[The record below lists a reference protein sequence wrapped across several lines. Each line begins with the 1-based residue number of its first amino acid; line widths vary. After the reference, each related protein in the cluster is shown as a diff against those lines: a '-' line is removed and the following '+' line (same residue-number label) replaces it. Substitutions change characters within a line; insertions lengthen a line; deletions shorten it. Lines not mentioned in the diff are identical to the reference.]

1 MWKIIAN
8 IALSVTNENSFKL
21 YKLMF
26 VKNTSLTFINRV
38 ILMGYNGKN
47 RRLRGSVIR
56 KSSLKFGTKL
66 ISSVIAIPIAAA
78 LEETSTKRSIVKTN
92 SQILSNVSLKKNEKA
107 QKCKI
112 YIDNIRSITDN
123 KYKYII
129 ADLITLIKENQSL
142 KKTILLKNNELEK
155 LKLRKK
161 LFTFFPRKKSKI
173 EADISRTITDIEDLS
188 NRKQIETLNAEGL
201 RNLIVEEKILSLK
214 ELLNSSKLLLS
225 DDRPSFFNNQS
236 VYHSS
241 MLNRV
246 KAQISFMPNIYIS
259 HCPALTITAPCID
272 LFFFGK
278 GIIFKCNGEFAIIGY
293 ENLNCKYKEVKIKED
308 ESFNI
313 HDYTLDSYTFL
324 YPRNDGR
331 ADLRYS
337 YNPQIPIIKY
347 GKLSL
352 ETSRGLS
359 LNLFFNNYFTG
370 LQLYK
375 AIKGIS
381 YSNIDYKTKN
391 SQYAI
396 DKNVSNIS
404 CQNSENKF
412 CLKDSDGFDVIVD
425 LCNDEEINQILTY
438 ADSLVNAE
446 KYKEANVLYK
456 KLLNTTT
463 LHNNSLYN
471 NIVVNKIK
479 DTENNQS
486 KKSIDVTN
494 MWNNEMHNLL
504 IDADNL
510 MENKKYKEAKMQYY
524 KLLEAAMLY
533 NNHLYNGI
541 ATTRLKE
548 LKNKI
553 DLSDPCY
560 PGPLFDI
567 EMINEIIEDA
577 RSYEKR
583 KDYKQALSKY
593 IEVKMYANLYSSL
606 PYINLAKI
614 EIEKLKELKNE
625 N

>member
-1 MWKIIAN
+1 M
-8 IALSVTNENSFKL
+8 
-21 YKLMF
+21 
-26 VKNTSLTFINRV
+26 
-38 ILMGYNGKN
+38 
-47 RRLRGSVIR
+47 
-56 KSSLKFGTKL
+56 
-66 ISSVIAIPIAAA
+66 
-78 LEETSTKRSIVKTN
+78 
-92 SQILSNVSLKKNEKA
+92 
-107 QKCKI
+107 
-112 YIDNIRSITDN
+112 
-123 KYKYII
+123 
-129 ADLITLIKENQSL
+129 
-142 KKTILLKNNELEK
+142 
-155 LKLRKK
+155 
-161 LFTFFPRKKSKI
+161 
-173 EADISRTITDIEDLS
+173 
-188 NRKQIETLNAEGL
+188 
-201 RNLIVEEKILSLK
+201 
-214 ELLNSSKLLLS
+214 
-225 DDRPSFFNNQS
+225 
-236 VYHSS
+236 
-241 MLNRV
+241 
-246 KAQISFMPNIYIS
+246 
-259 HCPALTITAPCID
+259 
-272 LFFFGK
+272 
-278 GIIFKCNGEFAIIGY
+278 
-293 ENLNCKYKEVKIKED
+293 
-308 ESFNI
+308 
-313 HDYTLDSYTFL
+313 
-324 YPRNDGR
+324 
-331 ADLRYS
+331 
-337 YNPQIPIIKY
+337 
-347 GKLSL
+347 

-486 KKSIDVTN
+486 KKSIDATN